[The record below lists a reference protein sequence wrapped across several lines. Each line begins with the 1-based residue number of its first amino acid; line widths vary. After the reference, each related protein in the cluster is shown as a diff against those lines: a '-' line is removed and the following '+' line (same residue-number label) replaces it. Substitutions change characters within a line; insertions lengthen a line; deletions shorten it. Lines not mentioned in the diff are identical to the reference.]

1 MGLIT
6 ITVGHCMSSNGQY
19 IVGGAKGDNE
29 NGLTVN
35 GSLIVFKLQS
45 DGSYNKIDKLTDSD
59 GSGNDELG
67 YSVAMSSNGQ
77 YIVGGA
83 KGDNGNQGSL
93 SVFKYPS
100 SQNNIYNNSIFHA
113 DVNVYTDVIVGGN
126 SFNELKSQVA
136 TLETNYASLLAR
148 VEALENP

>member
-1 MGLIT
+1 M
-6 ITVGHCMSSNGQY
+6 MF
-19 IVGGAKGDNE
+19 
-29 NGLTVN
+29 
-35 GSLIVFKLQS
+35 IVFKLQS

-126 SFNELKSQVA
+126 SFNELKSQLA
-136 TLETNYASLLAR
+136 ILETNYASLLAR